1 MKKVKLK
8 IGFKIRMWIH
18 KRHGIFPSWL
28 IRFLDA
34 YELYLHRKKSMKS
47 SGVAMHTFSC
57 NGEKYLVLSKFK
69 PHYST
74 VCFKICDED
83 ILNNKGVNSEEFH
96 LAERFKEAYSEK
108 ELNKKQKSQDIGV

>member
-1 MKKVKLK
+1 MKKVRIE

-18 KRHGIFPSWL
+18 KRHGMLPNWL
-28 IRFLDA
+28 MRSLDV
-34 YELYLHRKKSMKS
+34 YELHLHGKNSMKNN
-47 SGVAMHTFSC
+47 GVAMHTFSFK
-57 NGEKYLVLSKFK
+57 GEKYLVLSKFK

-83 ILNNKGVNSEEFH
+83 VVHNKGVNPEEFH
-96 LAERFKEAYSEK
+96 LSERFKEAYLEE